1 MNDDDVDDVD
11 DVDVVLTDVDECAVG
26 SHTCDD
32 KAECYNTIG
41 SFKCV
46 CTSGFSGT
54 GHRCLGTYT
63 SYC

>member
-1 MNDDDVDDVD
+1 MMMMMMMMM
-11 DVDVVLTDVDECAVG
+11 TDVDECAVG

-32 KAECYNTIG
+32 KAECYNTVG

-54 GHRCLGTYT
+54 GHRCLGVYITQLR
-63 SYC
+63 